1 MRAKVMSK
9 SGCFDEKSCVVRNG
23 KWRRPKWVPAVFM
36 LLGFPGQR
44 VPSLLDGDRQIADGD
59 AGYVVDIADLVEK
72 VGLLHD
78 GFAALPPGPVAA
90 ADFLG
95 GAVGEGHAEVAVA
108 GHGSRNCLEAG
119 GLGRP
124 VHGVDR
130 VGDGRA
136 EWGYCELIHD
146 SVDGRSR

>member
-1 MRAKVMSK
+1 MK
-9 SGCFDEKSCVVRNG
+9 SPAWFGMGNG
-23 KWRRPKWVPAVFM
+23 GRPKWVPAVFM

-59 AGYVVDIADLVEK
+59 AGYVIDIADLVEK
-72 VGLLHD
+72 AGLLHD
-78 GFAALPPGPVAA
+78 GFAALPAGPVAA

-108 GHGSRNCLEAG
+108 GTALGIGLEAG

-124 VHGVDR
+124 STASTV
-130 VGDGRA
+130 
-136 EWGYCELIHD
+136 
-146 SVDGRSR
+146 